1 MSTFQSD
8 FLLNQKSLNTN
19 DNNTN
24 EEDYNTD
31 NKITRKIEFDKGSP
45 LSYDFNSNKVHTLA
59 YSIKG
64 FFIFI

>member
-31 NKITRKIEFDKGSP
+31 NKITRKI
-45 LSYDFNSNKVHTLA
+45 
-59 YSIKG
+59 
-64 FFIFI
+64 